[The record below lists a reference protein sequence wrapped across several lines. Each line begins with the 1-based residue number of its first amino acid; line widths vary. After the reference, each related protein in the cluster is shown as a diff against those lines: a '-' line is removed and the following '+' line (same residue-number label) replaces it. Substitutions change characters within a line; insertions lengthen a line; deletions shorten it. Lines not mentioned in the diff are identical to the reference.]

1 MIEIPR
7 RRYLRACI
15 TLVASHVV
23 LYVGADIGVFVV
35 MATLG
40 VLGSFILMM
49 SRASRKKIKELESSY
64 SKELLLD
71 SSAATVVYILF
82 SLISFAIVY
91 MLRTSSIEG
100 LLFYLALIFA
110 VFFIFVALCAMN
122 LKRSILN
129 KIV

>member
-1 MIEIPR
+1 MITIPR

-15 TLVASHVV
+15 TLVASYVV
-23 LYVGADIGVFVV
+23 LYIGAEMGVFVV
-35 MATLG
+35 MAALG

-49 SRASRKKIKELESSY
+49 SRMPMKKVRELENSY
-64 SKELLLD
+64 DKKLTLD
-71 SSAATVVYILF
+71 SSAATVVYVLF

-91 MLRTSSIEG
+91 MLSTSDIDG
-100 LLFYLALIFA
+100 ILFYLAILFT

-129 KIV
+129 KIS